1 MSVLQRP
8 VSVAC
13 RGCGHTPLESMFD
26 LGAVP
31 SVNSFPRTDEIA
43 HEQPCLLEVC
53 VCPQCF
59 LVQLS
64 ALIPPEN
71 LFTEYRYLSAASQT
85 QVRYLGDLAST
96 LAKRF
101 QINGDTRILETGS
114 NDGTLLAAFLPW
126 TRHVLGVDPAKN
138 LVADA
143 ATRGVP
149 TIAEF
154 LNDETSERIARENG
168 QFDLILGLNVY
179 AHTPDLM
186 GILRGTR
193 NLLKPNGTF
202 VMEAV
207 HVLKTILRG
216 SYDTVYHEHVFCYSL
231 TALKAQYER
240 AGLTVVDVEETP
252 MQGGSLRVFAQ
263 RTEQHPVVSSAV
275 TQMLETER
283 VAGVQDLAA
292 YQRVGESVRQHIH
305 ALRDGVEDLKRRHG
319 RVWALGASA
328 RGVVILNAGKLDTT
342 LIEHIVDD
350 TPLKQGRHVPGVHI
364 PVVGWEAL
372 RDLPE
377 KPTAFLL
384 TAWNYA
390 PEVLE
395 KLQRLGGVRDAEII
409 VPFPTLRTVTPA
421 LQAEIPASAAVRT
434 HTS

>member
-1 MSVLQRP
+1 M
-8 VSVAC
+8 
-13 RGCGHTPLESMFD
+13 ESMFD
-26 LGAVP
+26 LGDVP
-31 SVNSFPRTDEIA
+31 SVNSFPTAEEIA
-43 HEQPCLLEVC
+43 REQPCLLEVG

-85 QVRYLGDLAST
+85 QVRYLGDLADT
-96 LAKRF
+96 LSKRF
-101 QINGDTRILETGS
+101 HVSGETRILETGS

-126 TRHVLGVDPAKN
+126 TKHVLGVDPAKN
-138 LVADA
+138 LIADA
-143 ATRGVP
+143 AAHGVP

-154 LNDETSERIARENG
+154 LNDKTSERIMHEHG

-193 NLLKPNGTF
+193 NLLKPEGTF

-216 SYDTVYHEHVFCYSL
+216 AYDTVYHEHVFCYSL

-240 AGLTVVDVEETP
+240 AGLTIVDVEETP
-252 MQGGSLRVFAQ
+252 MQGGSLRVYAQ
-263 RTEQHPVVSSAV
+263 RTDHHTVVAPAV
-275 TQMLETER
+275 TQMLEVER
-283 VAGVQDLAA
+283 AAGITDLAT
-292 YQRVGESVRQHIH
+292 YQRVGESVRQHIR
-305 ALRDGVEDLKRRHG
+305 ALREGVEELKRRHG
-319 RVWALGASA
+319 CVWALGASA

-342 LIEHIVDD
+342 LIEAIIDD
-350 TPLKQGRHVPGVHI
+350 TPLKQGRVVPGVHI

-372 RDLPE
+372 RDMPE

-384 TAWNYA
+384 TAWNYER
-390 PEVLE
+390 EVLD
-395 KLQRLGGVRDAEII
+395 KLRRAGGVTEAEII
-409 VPFPTLRTVTPA
+409 VPFPALRTLAMQPVPEVA
-421 LQAEIPASAAVRT
+421 
-434 HTS
+434 